1 MNRQSQK
8 QSRASAMAATLKN
21 AFALAPMKDP
31 IAVKTTF

>member
-1 MNRQSQK
+1 
-8 QSRASAMAATLKN
+8 MADTLKN